1 MKITKSQLK
10 QIIKEEL
17 AAISEADDTPLGSF
31 LRQQPTEPLEYKG
44 IPPEQQIELG
54 EAAEQIIEIYVGI
67 SPGLRSHLKD
77 LVVLNMDK
85 IAKMGGDQQ

>member
-1 MKITKSQLK
+1 MKITKQQLK
-10 QIIKEEL
+10 HIIKEEI
-17 AAISEADDTPLGSF
+17 AVIGEANDTPLGSF
-31 LRQQPTEPLEYKG
+31 LRQQPTEPLEYKDM
-44 IPPEQQIELG
+44 PPEQQIELG

-85 IAKMGGDQQ
+85 IAKVGGAQQ

>member
-1 MKITKSQLK
+1 MKITKQQLK
-10 QIIKEEL
+10 QIIKEEITT
-17 AAISEADDTPLGSF
+17 ISEAGDTPLGTF